1 MMMMLDIKVIRENPE
16 LAEATLKKR
25 SVKLTIAPLLS
36 IDERRRELLK
46 EEEAFRNER
55 NSLSKQVGELKKA
68 GQDATAQLEASK
80 HVADKIKSIET
91 EKETLAVEQEAIL
104 LNIPNFPA
112 DATPVGSDETQNVEI
127 SRWGCEFKTRNI
139 ANPKDHWE
147 IGETLGWLDF
157 ERGVKVAKSR
167 FSVFRREGAKLTR
180 ALIRFMLDVHT
191 HRNGYEEIMPPLLVN
206 EASMQGTGQLPKFRD
221 DLFKLGEDDLFLIP
235 TAEVPLT
242 NLYRDELLSEAQLP
256 IQMVGHTP
264 CFRREAGSA
273 GRDTRGLIRQHQF
286 DKVELVQ
293 IVRPEDSAQ
302 ALKNLTAHAE
312 GILKALELPYRV
324 VALCTGDLGF
334 SAAQCFD
341 LEVWMAAQG
350 VYREISSCSNMT
362 DFQARRMNL
371 RYRSEALSGKPAFCH
386 TLNGSGLAVGRT
398 VAAILEN
405 YQVSETEVVIP
416 KVLQP
421 YMETPQSTLRLNL

>member
-1 MMMMLDIKVIRENPE
+1 MMLDIKVIRENPE

-25 SVKLTIAPLLS
+25 SAELTIAPLLL

-80 HVADKIKSIET
+80 HVAEQIKSIEA
-91 EKETLAVEQEAIL
+91 EKETLALQQESIL
-104 LNIPNFPA
+104 LNTPNFPA
-112 DATPVGSDETQNVEI
+112 ETTPVGADETQNVEI
-127 SRWGCEFKTRNI
+127 SRWGDEFKTRNI
-139 ANPKDHWE
+139 ASPKDHWD

-167 FSVFRREGAKLTR
+167 FSVFRGEGAKITR

-191 HRNGYEEIMPPLLVN
+191 HHNGYEEIMPPLLVN
-206 EASMQGTGQLPKFRD
+206 EASMKGTGQLPKFRD
-221 DLFKLGEDDLFLIP
+221 DMFKLGEDDLYLIP

-362 DFQARRMNL
+362 DFQARRLNL

-405 YQVSETEVVIP
+405 YQVSETEVAIP
-416 KVLQP
+416 KALQP
-421 YMETPQSTLRLNL
+421 YMETLQSTLSLNL